1 MKRLLW
7 GAVLFLFAFAGSD
20 HRVQACDKRALMMSS
35 PMSTR
40 VFEQDENTLL
50 VISDDDSVTI
60 VAYESERPQHDW
72 M

>member
-20 HRVQACDKRALMMSS
+20 YRVQACDKRALITSA

-50 VISDDDSVTI
+50 VISDEDSVTV
-60 VAYESERPQHDW
+60 VAYESPRQQHDW
-72 M
+72 L